1 MTLASARSV
10 GPSRRFWPALFAPV
24 QGSEQHQALSR
35 VVGGGVFLL
44 LLLVLQASGF
54 AIGQVWYCGVA
65 YLLFALMWRRV
76 VTRALFRREHRLLIA
91 LVMDNVILAS
101 GFMMQGETLPL
112 LLWAPL
118 CAAIGYGLRYGARYA
133 WASVGVA
140 MAVTIP
146 SLVLSDNEA
155 AHSMLALGYL
165 LGLVILPAYAV
176 RLAELGGIDRRALE
190 EKAASLEVASRTDS
204 LTGVLNRRGL
214 LSSLGHHLA
223 KLALGTQQSALIYI
237 DLDGFKRVNDIAGH
251 AVGDRVLETVARRIA
266 SCLRPTDQV
275 SRLGGDEFVAVLGA
289 ISSPDDSVVIAQRI
303 LEQIGL
309 IHVEHHAELH
319 IGASIGICTLPNVR
333 VATPQDAINL
343 ADQLMYRA
351 KQNGK
356 NRIFLLAN
364 GG

>member
-10 GPSRRFWPALFAPV
+10 GASRRFWPAVFPHI
-24 QGSEQHQALSR
+24 QDSEQHQALSR

-44 LLLVLQASGF
+44 LLLLLQGGGF
-54 AIGQVWYCGVA
+54 AIGRVWYCGIA
-65 YLLFALMWRRV
+65 FLLFALMWRRV
-76 VTRALFRREHRLLIA
+76 VARALLRRNYRLPIA

-118 CAAIGYGLRYGARYA
+118 YAAIGYGLRYGARYA
-133 WASVGVA
+133 WASVAVA
-140 MAVTIP
+140 MVISVP
-146 SLVLSDNEA
+146 SLVLSANEA
-155 AHSMLALGYL
+155 AHGALALGYL
-165 LGLVILPAYAV
+165 LGLVILPAYTV
-176 RLAELGGIDRRALE
+176 RLAELGCADRRELE
-190 EKAASLEVASRTDS
+190 EKAARLEIASRTDS

-214 LSSLGHHLA
+214 MMSLGLHLV
-223 KLALGTQQSALIYI
+223 KLADGTRQSALIYI
-237 DLDGFKRVNDIAGH
+237 DLDGFKRVNDLAGH

-266 SCLRPTDQV
+266 GCLRPTDQV
-275 SRLGGDEFVAVLGA
+275 ARLGGDEFVAVLGA

-309 IHVEHHAELH
+309 IHVEHHTELH